1 MPPRVC
7 RSARPRV
14 SPGHSRCAPGSALPV
29 VGRSYFTPCSIV
41 EIRKSGHGRYGL
53 PMPSIP
59 ASQNSAGGRVQY
71 GCSLEDR
78 LSNPYSLL
86 LLSQPVYQYHAQSCP
101 PAARVYSSFFIE
113 SPLSGRQKRMTSLH
127 RYAMISTLQP
137 SSFSA
142 SHSRIFATARS
153 FQAPP
158 SPSNRA
164 ALASS
169 SKRRMNGLSGWST
182 S

>member
-1 MPPRVC
+1 MKGVSISPLSYSRNPEVR
-7 RSARPRV
+7 AR
-14 SPGHSRCAPGSALPV
+14 GNMA
-29 VGRSYFTPCSIV
+29 Y
-41 EIRKSGHGRYGL
+41 

-59 ASQNSAGGRVQY
+59 ASRNSAGGRVQY
-71 GCSLEDR
+71 GCLLEDR

-101 PAARVYSSFFIE
+101 PAARVYSCFFME
-113 SPLSGRQKRMTSLH
+113 SPLSGRQKRMISTAASSWNPPLSGRQKRMTSLH